1 MLRWFYGINIRSAS
15 VDRVD
20 YITRNDAILAQN
32 VANAMI
38 VDLAAHLRRLNV
50 DMGSTLAPL
59 QCLALCVLGP
69 CPQMSELRSQMICFE
84 SGSSKNCFSLLN
96 SSSRPEFLF
105 SAPPPRCDFQPA
117 CLLP

>member
-38 VDLAAHLRRLNV
+38 VDLAAHLRRLT
-50 DMGSTLAPL
+50 SIWAAP
-59 QCLALCVLGP
+59 
-69 CPQMSELRSQMICFE
+69 
-84 SGSSKNCFSLLN
+84 
-96 SSSRPEFLF
+96 
-105 SAPPPRCDFQPA
+105 
-117 CLLP
+117 